1 MRVLIAPD
9 KFKGSL
15 SATEVADNLA
25 HGLARAGVDSVTLP
39 LADGGDGSVAA
50 ALAAGMRS
58 RTCVVAAALGRPH
71 HTTIAIDEAT
81 AVVEVANTC
90 GLATL
95 PRGVLAPMTAS
106 SYGFGEAIR
115 HVIDLGARRVVLA
128 LGGSAST
135 DGGVG
140 TLAALGYTFHD
151 HDGRRLT
158 PTAADLHRI
167 DVVCAADAPDLRG
180 IELVVASDVTSPLT
194 GPSGAAAVY
203 GPQKGATAVD
213 IARLENGLDHLVTAL
228 QRSGWDNAAA
238 HAATPGAGAA
248 GGCGFAGLLLGARIV
263 SGADYFLDLLDF
275 DRHLLGTDLV
285 ITGEGRLDQQT
296 LTGKLP
302 AVVARRAAPIPVV
315 AVVGRNDLTCPTTL
329 FADTYAVVDYAGTD
343 TAHDP
348 KRTAT
353 QLRHIGAQIGQR
365 AHTYRPNRVVHA
377 DGIN

>member
-50 ALAAGMRS
+50 ALAAGMRP
-58 RTCVVAAALGRPH
+58 RTCIVADALGRPH
-71 HTTIAIDEAT
+71 KATLAVDATT

-95 PRGVLAPMTAS
+95 THAELAPMTAT
-106 SYGFGEAIR
+106 SYGFGEAVR
-115 HVIDLGARRVVLA
+115 HAISNGARRVVLA

-135 DGGVG
+135 DGGAG
-140 TLAALGYTFHD
+140 MLAALGYTFHD
-151 HDGRRLT
+151 HNGRTMT
-158 PTAADLHRI
+158 PTADNLGRI
-167 DVVCAADAPDLRG
+167 DVVRAADAGDLRG
-180 IELVVASDVTSPLT
+180 IELVVAGDVTSPLT

-203 GPQKGATAVD
+203 GPQKGATVIEID
-213 IARLENGLDHLVTAL
+213 RLESGLDHLVTAL
-228 QRSGWDNAAA
+228 QRSGWHNAAA
-238 HAATPGAGAA
+238 HARTPGAGAA

-275 DRHLLGTDLV
+275 DRHLPGNDLV
-285 ITGEGRLDQQT
+285 VTAEGRLDEQT

-302 AVVARRAAPIPVV
+302 AVVARRAAPIPAV

-329 FADTYAVVDYAGTD
+329 FADTYAVADHAGTD

-348 KRTAT
+348 QRTAA
-353 QLRHIGAQIGQR
+353 QLRDIGALIGDR
-365 AHTYRPNRVVHA
+365 ARTCRPNQALHRDVR
-377 DGIN
+377 D